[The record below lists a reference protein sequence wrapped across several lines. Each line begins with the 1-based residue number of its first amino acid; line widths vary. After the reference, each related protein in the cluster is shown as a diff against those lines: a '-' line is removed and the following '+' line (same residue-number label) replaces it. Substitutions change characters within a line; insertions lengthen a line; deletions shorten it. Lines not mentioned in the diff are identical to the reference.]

1 MDPATALVVGSTA
14 LKAGSALSSGY
25 SKSAQA
31 KSQATAAEF
40 NRDLA
45 LQNATTASAQ
55 ADLREEQMRR
65 EARQVQGAQRAAVA
79 ESGTGFVGSNL
90 DILSQDAVT
99 ASLDALNARYEGQ
112 LQAAGYRN
120 DAITQDYQA
129 KGFKKQAKAAKVGA
143 WLSAGSA
150 ILNGASSYASGGG
163 KIPGLS
169 GRAVHSSLNKA

>member
-1 MDPATALVVGSTA
+1 MDPATAFVVGSTA

-31 KSQATAAEF
+31 NSQATAAEF

-45 LQNATTASAQ
+45 NQNAATASAQ
-55 ADLREEQMRR
+55 AGLREEQMRR

-90 DILSQDAVT
+90 DILQQDAVT
-99 ASLDALNARYEGQ
+99 ASLDALNTRYEGQ
-112 LQAAGYRN
+112 LQSAGYRN

-143 WLSAGSA
+143 WLGAGA
-150 ILNGASSYASGGG
+150 AVLQGASSYAGGGG
-163 KIPGLS
+163 KIPGMK
-169 GRAVHSSLNKA
+169 G

>member
-1 MDPATALVVGSTA
+1 MEPVSATLAAGTA
-14 LKAGSALSSGY
+14 LKAVGALHSGY
-25 SKSAQA
+25 SQSAQA

-45 LQNATTASAQ
+45 NQNAATTSAQ
-55 ADLREEQMRR
+55 AGLREEQMRR

-79 ESGTGFVGSNL
+79 EGGTGFVGSNL
-90 DILSQDAVT
+90 DILNQDAVT
-99 ASLDALNARYEGQ
+99 ASLDALNTRYEGQ
-112 LQAAGYRN
+112 LQSTGYRN

-150 ILNGASSYASGGG
+150 IIQGASSYASGGG
-163 KIPGLS
+163 KIPGVK
-169 GRAVHSSLNKA
+169 G